1 MFAEK
6 RMATE
11 ATPSSPSPTD
21 MVPCEQCG
29 KSEMRAKLKKKRFCS
44 LPCARAAKTTSS
56 TEQQQAMDTSVTSS
70 DDLKTVTAA
79 ATPGLASSTSAVT
92 PTTSTTNG
100 AKLQQ
105 HESRL
110 VNGSAAT
117 AAIPAACDGTNG
129 IAGIAGAATTTARAS
144 TPSVVAPAGEE
155 ELPVIVHWSVA
166 EVCDFIKN
174 LPGCS
179 DYAEDFAIQEIDGQA
194 LLLLKENHLVNRMG
208 MKLGPALKIV
218 AKVDSMRVTAPAM
231 AGSGEGSQQWDFFV
245 F

>member
-1 MFAEK
+1 
-6 RMATE
+6 
-11 ATPSSPSPTD
+11 

-29 KSEMRAKLKKKRFCS
+29 KSEIRAKLKKKRFCS

-56 TEQQQAMDTSVTSS
+56 TEQQQAMDTSVASS

-92 PTTSTTNG
+92 PTTTTTTNG
-100 AKLQQ
+100 SKLEP
-105 HESRL
+105 ESRL
-110 VNGSAAT
+110 VNGTPAT

-129 IAGIAGAATTTARAS
+129 IGGIAGAATTTRAS
-144 TPSVVAPAGEE
+144 TPSVPVAEE
-155 ELPVIVHWSVA
+155 ELPIIVHWSVSD
-166 EVCDFIKN
+166 VCDFIKN

-194 LLLLKENHLVNRMG
+194 LLLLKENHLVNAMG

-218 AKVDSMRVTAPAM
+218 AKVDSMRVTAPVV
-231 AGSGEGSQQWDFFV
+231 AGENSQQ
-245 F
+245 